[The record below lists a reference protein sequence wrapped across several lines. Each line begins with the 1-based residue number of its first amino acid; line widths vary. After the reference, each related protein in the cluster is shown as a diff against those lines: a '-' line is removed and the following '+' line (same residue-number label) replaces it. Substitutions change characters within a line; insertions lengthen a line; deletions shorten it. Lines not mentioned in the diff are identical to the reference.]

1 MVYCRICHKSKSD
14 EHFTDFPE
22 HAAARSKADKAPR
35 GGRLISADE
44 QPEQAP
50 RSPRPETPK
59 RARPP
64 QRAKAEQGGGVPVGL
79 LIVAGLGL
87 LAVMVIG
94 AIWDARKQ
102 KKARQAEQDKQN
114 NQRQRIEIEAEDT
127 QDTQDT
133 QDGG

>member
-1 MVYCRICHKSKSD
+1 MKYCNICHKSKD
-14 EHFTDFPE
+14 EQHFFDFPE
-22 HAAARSKADKAPR
+22 HGQARSKAARAPR
-35 GGRLISADE
+35 GGQLF
-44 QPEQAP
+44 QPEQAEQ
-50 RSPRPETPK
+50 SEAPERPK

-64 QRAKAEQGGGVPVGL
+64 RQAEAEQGGGVPVGL

-114 NQRQRIEIEAEDT
+114 NQRQRIEIEPEGD
-127 QDTQDT
+127 QGNQSDQ
-133 QDGG
+133 GGG